1 MTRRAYATN
10 MYRELRSQ
18 GVSVQDSLSA
28 VSQSLGHGA
37 NRNDLM
43 KEYIC
48 CPIQ

>member
-1 MTRRAYATN
+1 MTRKAYATN
-10 MYRELRSQ
+10 MYKECRAQ
-18 GVSVQDSLSA
+18 GMSVQSSLSA
-28 VSQSLGHGA
+28 VSQALGHGA